1 MAHALKIKDSELLK
15 KARERFKLANET
27 DTQQAQRE
35 RDDIAFEAG
44 EQWPADIKQARQGQ
58 QPSNGLPAVPARPT
72 LVINKI
78 KEPVRQVLNQ
88 EREADIGVTLVPAD
102 DFGDLGILPDDT
114 EIELREGL
122 IRQIQRDSKASDA
135 RTWAFKRAAIA
146 GRGYYLVN
154 TRYLPGKTFDQEV
167 YIERIFNQSGV
178 LLDPSHEQPDGSDA
192 EWEFIGKWVP
202 WDKYKSHN
210 AHILNENG
218 KSEKNP
224 YSDYSESDFMALTEE
239 YPDWYKAEGD
249 ERAVREVSYWYAE
262 YETRTLCQ
270 MDDGTE
276 VWKDELPEGVQPASE
291 RQVVDKRIK
300 YCRIGGGVQILE
312 QTDVLSPDMPI
323 IKVVGDE
330 LLPYDSERRVEGMVR
345 PARDG
350 QMGFNYSVS
359 RFVENIGSSTLSSL
373 MLDPDAIE
381 GYEAWYAQ
389 MATRMFPYLPYRSRD
404 DQGRELLPPTRPPK
418 DVQSLELMQAIGMF
432 DQTIKSTTAV
442 PDPTLGNVDPS
453 LKSGR
458 AIREVVANAQM
469 STSNFLDNLARSVRY
484 EGQVINNLL
493 YPIYG
498 QKPGRLVRIM
508 TGEGEPQMM
517 LIGEPED
524 QQRAAAMQQRAK
536 KVAKL
541 TKDAYFN
548 VVVKVAKSFDSRRT
562 EIASKLGEL
571 IAAAPEQMAIAG
583 DILYK
588 NMDIPEAKQL
598 AERMRVMLAPPVQ
611 EFLAQKEQG
620 RQVDPAAQAEIQALK
635 QQIQEAEAAIQ
646 QLAEEAKG
654 KRIESQTKLQ
664 IAQLEA
670 ERDVLIEREKL
681 AADLEKARMD
691 NATKQYVADVA
702 AKTKGQIQA
711 AEHAHDEMATATQLA
726 HEAEQKQLDRDGQA
740 RMAAHDAA
748 MADGAADRADEG
760 AEADRLFQA
769 GENERN
775 RQSTQE
781 AGA

>member
-15 KARERFKLANET
+15 KARERFKLANDA
-27 DTQQAQRE
+27 DTNQAQRE
-35 RDDIAFEAG
+35 RDDIMFEAG

-178 LLDPSHEQPDGSDA
+178 LLDPAHEQPDGSDA

-202 WDKYKSHN
+202 WDKYRAHN

-224 YSDYSESDFMALTEE
+224 YSDYSESDFIALTEE

-276 VWKDELPEGVQPASE
+276 AWKDELPDGVQPVSE
-291 RQVVDKRIK
+291 RQVVEKHIK

-330 LLPYDSERRVEGMVR
+330 VLPYDSERRVEGMVR
-345 PARDG
+345 NARDS
-350 QMGFNYSVS
+350 QMGFNYRVS
-359 RFVENIGSSTLSSL
+359 KQVEMIGLTPIPPL
-373 MLDPDAIE
+373 MVDPEAID
-381 GYEAWYAQ
+381 GYESWYAQ
-389 MATRMFPYLPYRSRD
+389 ANTRAFPYLPYKSRTD
-404 DQGRELLPPTRPPK
+404 DGRELGAPQRPPV
-418 DVQSLELMQAIGMF
+418 DPPILPVAQSIALF
-432 DQTIKSTTAV
+432 DASIKSTTAV
-442 PDPTLGNVDPS
+442 PDSTLGNVDPS

-469 STSNFLDNLARSVRY
+469 STSNFLDNLARAVRY

-517 LIGEPED
+517 LVGEPED
-524 QQRAAAMQQRAK
+524 QQRAAALQERAK

-611 EFLAQKEQG
+611 QYLAEKEQG

-635 QQIQEAEAAIQ
+635 TQIQEAEAAIQ

-654 KRIESQTKLQ
+654 KRIESQTKIQ

-670 ERDVLIEREKL
+670 ERDVLLEREKI

-711 AEHAHDEMATATQLA
+711 AEHEHDQMATATQLA
-726 HEAEQKQLDRDGQA
+726 HEAEQKRLDRDGQA

-748 MADGAADRADEG
+748 LADGAADRQESG
-760 AEADRLFQA
+760 AEADRAFQA